1 MLYLFKGCGK
11 CEGDLLMDTD
21 EWRCFQCRRV
31 YYPAR
36 TPEEQQLDRT
46 AFQGSSAVC
55 EDSDRPKVRRSARH
69 LNPVVAASKSNEE
82 QWWNKNQQVI
92 FHLGQ
97 GKKVREIAEIVGKG
111 PRQIRV
117 VRERP
122 RDLRSTP
129 PELVTSG

>member
-1 MLYLFKGCGK
+1 MLYLFKGYGK

-36 TPEEQQLDRT
+36 TPEEQQQDST

-55 EDSDRPKVRRSARH
+55 EDSDRPEVRRSARH
-69 LNPVVAASKSNEE
+69 LNPVVAASKANEE

-92 FHLGQ
+92 FHLDQ
-97 GKKVREIAEIVGKG
+97 GKKVREIAEIAGKG

-117 VRERP
+117 VRERL
-122 RDLRSTP
+122 RDLRSAA
-129 PELVTSG
+129 PELVTAG

>member
-1 MLYLFKGCGK
+1 MYLSKGCGK

-31 YYPAR
+31 YCPAR

-46 AFQGSSAVC
+46 GFQESSAVSK
-55 EDSDRPKVRRSARH
+55 DSGRPKVRRSARH
-69 LNPVVAASKSNEE
+69 LNPVVAASKANEE

-92 FHLGQ
+92 FHLDQ

-111 PRQIRV
+111 ARQIWV
-117 VRERP
+117 VRERL
-122 RDLRSTP
+122 RDLRSAA
-129 PELVTSG
+129 PELVTAG

>member
-36 TPEEQQLDRT
+36 TPEEQQQDST

-55 EDSDRPKVRRSARH
+55 EDSDRPEVRRSARH
-69 LNPVVAASKSNEE
+69 RNPVVAAPKSNEK

-97 GKKVREIAEIVGKG
+97 GKKVCEIAEIVGKG

-117 VRERP
+117 VRERL
-122 RDLRSTP
+122 RDLRFTA
-129 PELVTSG
+129 PELVTAG

>member
-1 MLYLFKGCGK
+1 MLYLFKGYGK

-55 EDSDRPKVRRSARH
+55 EDSDRPEVRRSARH
-69 LNPVVAASKSNEE
+69 LNPVVAASKANEE

-92 FHLGQ
+92 FHLNQ
-97 GKKVREIAEIVGKG
+97 GKKVREIAEIAGKG

-117 VRERP
+117 VRERL
-122 RDLRSTP
+122 RDLRSAA
-129 PELVTSG
+129 PELVTAG

>member
-1 MLYLFKGCGK
+1 MLYLFKGYGK

-55 EDSDRPKVRRSARH
+55 EDSDRPEVRRSARH
-69 LNPVVAASKSNEE
+69 LNPVVAASKANEE

-92 FHLGQ
+92 FHLDQ
-97 GKKVREIAEIVGKG
+97 GKKVREIAEIAGKG

-117 VRERP
+117 VRERL
-122 RDLRSTP
+122 RDLRSTA
-129 PELVTSG
+129 PELVTAG

>member
-1 MLYLFKGCGK
+1 MLYLFKGYGK

-69 LNPVVAASKSNEE
+69 LNPVVAASKANEE

-92 FHLGQ
+92 SHLGQ
-97 GKKVREIAEIVGKG
+97 GKKVREIAEIAGKG

-117 VRERP
+117 VRERL
-122 RDLRSTP
+122 RDLRSAA
-129 PELVTSG
+129 PELVTAG

>member
-1 MLYLFKGCGK
+1 MLYLFKGYGK

-36 TPEEQQLDRT
+36 TPEEQQLDR
-46 AFQGSSAVC
+46 SLSRISAVC
-55 EDSDRPKVRRSARH
+55 EDSDRPEVRRSARH

-92 FHLGQ
+92 FHLDQ
-97 GKKVREIAEIVGKG
+97 GKKVREIAEIAGKG

-117 VRERP
+117 VRERL
-122 RDLRSTP
+122 RDLRSAA
-129 PELVTSG
+129 PELVTAG

>member
-1 MLYLFKGCGK
+1 MLYLFKGYGK

-55 EDSDRPKVRRSARH
+55 EDSDRPEVRRSARH
-69 LNPVVAASKSNEE
+69 LNPVVAASKANEE

-92 FHLGQ
+92 FHLDQ
-97 GKKVREIAEIVGKG
+97 GKKVREIAEIAGKG
-111 PRQIRV
+111 PRQIRLV
-117 VRERP
+117 QERL
-122 RDLRSTP
+122 RDLRSAA
-129 PELVTSG
+129 PELVTAG

>member
-1 MLYLFKGCGK
+1 MLYLFKGYGK

-92 FHLGQ
+92 FHLDQ
-97 GKKVREIAEIVGKG
+97 GKKVREIAEIAGKG

-117 VRERP
+117 VRERL
-122 RDLRSTP
+122 RDLRSAA
-129 PELVTSG
+129 PELVTAG

>member
-1 MLYLFKGCGK
+1 MLYLFKGYGK

-55 EDSDRPKVRRSARH
+55 EDSDRPEVRRSARH
-69 LNPVVAASKSNEE
+69 LNPVVAASKANEE

-92 FHLGQ
+92 SHLGQ
-97 GKKVREIAEIVGKG
+97 GKKVREIAEIAGKG

-117 VRERP
+117 VRERL
-122 RDLRSTP
+122 RDLRSAV
-129 PELVTSG
+129 PELVTAG

>member
-1 MLYLFKGCGK
+1 MLYLFKGYGK

-55 EDSDRPKVRRSARH
+55 EDSDRPEVRRSARH
-69 LNPVVAASKSNEE
+69 LNPVVAASKANEE

-92 FHLGQ
+92 SHLGQ
-97 GKKVREIAEIVGKG
+97 GKKVREIAETAGKG

-117 VRERP
+117 VRERL
-122 RDLRSTP
+122 RDLRSAA
-129 PELVTSG
+129 PELVTAG

>member
-1 MLYLFKGCGK
+1 MLYLFKGYGK
-11 CEGDLLMDTD
+11 CEGALLMDTD

-55 EDSDRPKVRRSARH
+55 EDSDRPEVRRSARH
-69 LNPVVAASKSNEE
+69 LNPVVAASKANEE

-92 FHLGQ
+92 FHLDQ
-97 GKKVREIAEIVGKG
+97 GKKVREIAEIAGKG

-117 VRERP
+117 VRERL
-122 RDLRSTP
+122 RDLRSAA
-129 PELVTSG
+129 PELVTAG

>member
-1 MLYLFKGCGK
+1 MYLFKGCGK

-97 GKKVREIAEIVGKG
+97 GKKVRKIAEIVGKG

>member
-1 MLYLFKGCGK
+1 MLYLFKGYGK

-55 EDSDRPKVRRSARH
+55 EDSDRPEVRRSARH
-69 LNPVVAASKSNEE
+69 LNPVVAASKANEE

-92 FHLGQ
+92 SHLGQ
-97 GKKVREIAEIVGKG
+97 GKKVREIAEIAGKG

-117 VRERP
+117 VRERL
-122 RDLRSTP
+122 RDLRSAA
-129 PELVTSG
+129 PELVTAG